1 MQRHDKVWIRSN
13 AILSVTVALLSLP
26 SGCVHVRLS
35 ASDMLSPDEPPVA
48 SSLPAGYVVET
59 ALIHRAQRVVGMT
72 RAHRP
77 GNRVVVIFCGGDSFR
92 QSREGGAVLT
102 ALARESDVVLFDYP
116 GFGTSTGAP
125 TPDDLLDNARAT
137 AEYVAGLVTSRSQKR
152 VLYGFS
158 LGGIVAAELAREQAF
173 DGIVLEATSPDV
185 ASWARTQIPWYA
197 KAFVR
202 VELEPALARIDS
214 VQALRAFNGR
224 ILILAGGR
232 DKQAPLVLSRG
243 LAQGL
248 AALGRRVELHEFPD
262 AKHGEIYKAPN
273 YRTII
278 DPFLGNLGAAP

>member
-1 MQRHDKVWIRSN
+1 MRRRGKVRLRSIS
-13 AILSVTVALLSLP
+13 ILSATVALLSLP
-26 SGCVHVRLS
+26 GGCVHVRLG

-48 SSLPAGYVVET
+48 SSLSAGYVVEN
-59 ALIHRAQRVVGMT
+59 ALIPRAQRVVGIT

-92 QSREGGAVLT
+92 QSREGGAVLV

-116 GFGTSTGAP
+116 GFGTSTGTP
-125 TPDDLLDNARAT
+125 TPENLLDNARAT
-137 AEYVAGLVTSRSQKR
+137 AGYVAGLTTSTSQKR

-158 LGGIVAAELAREQAF
+158 LGGIVASELAEEQAF

-202 VELEPALARIDS
+202 VDLDPALAHIDN
-214 VQALRAFNGR
+214 VRALQAFNGR
-224 ILILAGGR
+224 VLILAGGR
-232 DKQAPLVLSRG
+232 DKQAPLVLSRK
-243 LAQGL
+243 LAQDL
-248 AALGRRVELHEFPD
+248 VALGRRVELHEFPA

-278 DPFLGNLGAAP
+278 DPFLANLGSAP